1 MRSDSWRLTEGL
13 IFVHFAVFIL
23 SWANRDGLINLVLV
37 PGRVASHPWTLV
49 TYQFVHGPSM
59 FWFFISML
67 VLWIMAKP
75 LEESWGSPRFVVFWL
90 VATFG
95 ASLTAAGLKLSLV
108 GDTGVGT
115 SILLTF
121 ATLFPEV
128 EFRLFFIIPVKVKYL
143 AVVAVAWLAFS
154 SLQMG
159 LLLGVANIAGMCS
172 GYLFFLATRRLPTR
186 RKITFELKKRK
197 ASVEVKAEN
206 MVAENRNQ
214 AWNPRVREAAAR
226 VGASRMAEQRNRAW
240 DPKVRE
246 AVKRASANG
255 TIAAEDEALLS
266 ELDASV
272 DPSITICAPS
282 EFGYIEDDTC
292 RTCPGFAECS
302 ARAIRIAA
310 EGEGD

>member
-1 MRSDSWRLTEGL
+1 MRSDTWRLTEGL
-13 IFVHFAVFIL
+13 IFAHFAVFVL
-23 SWANRDGLINLVLV
+23 SWANREGLIGLAVV
-37 PGRVASHPWTLV
+37 PGQVVSRPWTLV

-75 LEESWGSPRFVVFWL
+75 LEESWGSPRFLVFWL

-95 ASLTAAGLKLSLV
+95 ASLTAVGLKLPLY

-128 EFRLFFIIPVKVKYL
+128 EFRLFFLIPVKVKYL

-159 LLLGVANIAGMCS
+159 LLPGVANVAGMCS
-172 GYLFFLATRRLPTR
+172 GYLFFLATRRMPTR
-186 RKITFELKKRK
+186 RKLFFDYKKRK
-197 ASVEVKAEN
+197 ASAEIKAET
-206 MVAENRNQ
+206 MHAEQRNQ
-214 AWNPRVREAAAR
+214 VWSPRVREAVARAA
-226 VGASRMAEQRNRAW
+226 QL
-240 DPKVRE
+240 E
-246 AVKRASANG
+246 AVA
-255 TIAAEDEALLS
+255 TEDESLVA
-266 ELDASV
+266 ELDAAK
-272 DPSITICAPS
+272 DPSITVCAPS

-292 RTCPGFAECS
+292 RTCPGFAECG
-302 ARAIRIAA
+302 ARAIRMAA
-310 EGEGD
+310 EGE

>member
-23 SWANRDGLINLVLV
+23 SWANRGGLIGLAVI
-37 PGRVASHPWTLV
+37 PGQVASRPWTLV

-75 LEESWGSPRFVVFWL
+75 LEESWGSPRFLAFWM

-95 ASLTAAGLKLSLV
+95 ASFTAAGLKLPLY

-121 ATLFPEV
+121 ATLFPNV

-143 AVVAVAWLAFS
+143 AVVAVAWIAFS

-159 LLLGVANIAGMCS
+159 ILPGVANVAGMCS
-172 GYLFFLATRRLPTR
+172 GYLFFLATRKLPTK
-186 RKITFELKKRK
+186 RKLVFEYKKRK
-197 ASVEVKAEN
+197 ASTEVKAETIE
-206 MVAENRNQ
+206 AESRNQ
-214 AWNPRVREAAAR
+214 I
-226 VGASRMAEQRNRAW
+226 W

-246 AVKRASANG
+246 VVARATQSGAVSP
-255 TIAAEDEALLS
+255 EDEGLLA
-266 ELDASV
+266 ELDAAQ
-272 DPSITICAPS
+272 DRSITVCVPS

-302 ARAIRIAA
+302 ARAIRMAA
-310 EGEGD
+310 EGEEG